1 MAVLLRTISHGL
13 EQLQDAFLL
22 SNCFAVLLNLSPH
35 IYGIDPYVANRL
47 VSVAAVTFKRYA
59 VLIAENGGQL
69 EVEGDVS
76 TPIGM
81 HGETC
86 RTLLQLIKHSIR
98 SKCLA
103 KNIHVVYEIFRD
115 QKVFSAMLQC
125 KLTTLSLSIGTPW
138 PSLVLTCLPSFKLD
152 PSLGDLAAISA
163 LIATMNKIVGSSL
176 SARKTLKLLEENLS
190 ELRSCSSE
198 GALLRQNSHSDDSSS
213 VASDASDLGNL
224 TFQYEEEADPEVFFL
239 PYLWDIV
246 VSTLT
251 TSSSMEW
258 RRSSIQI
265 FALNNDLE
273 DGVANSFDDVS
284 LVEYSGH
291 DVV

>member
-1 MAVLLRTISHGL
+1 
-13 EQLQDAFLL
+13 
-22 SNCFAVLLNLSPH
+22 LNLSPH

-103 KNIHVVYEIFRD
+103 KNIHVVYEIFRR
-115 QKVFSAMLQC
+115 
-125 KLTTLSLSIGTPW
+125 PEN
-138 PSLVLTCLPSFKLD
+138 